1 MTTIQQHFAC
11 NGVASTDFTCGCEF
25 EIEDVKGLGKLTSA
39 QFIVEEDAS
48 LRNNGKEFK
57 THPNGYTRTLELFK
71 TLHEQLV
78 LGPEPFT
85 ERTSTHVH
93 VNVAHLTLC
102 QTRQLVLTYALLE
115 PVLFKFV
122 GDKRANSIFC
132 VPLNFTY
139 LPGHYKNDITTM
151 HSKWHKYTAFNIRP
165 LNHLGTVEFRHLYGT
180 NNEAVFTTWLSTLKE
195 LYEFIR
201 DTPDWDVVK
210 ALQTATPYEVAQ
222 QVIPTL
228 TKVYQQAEIHHLL
241 KDTSLDVKLS
251 VGGLK

>member
-1 MTTIQQHFAC
+1 MTTIQQHFSP
-11 NGVASTDFTCGCEF
+11 NGFNSKEFTCGCEF
-25 EIEDVKGLGKLTSA
+25 EIEDVKALGATITSH
-39 QFIVEEDAS
+39 FMIEEDSS

-57 THPNGYTRTLELFK
+57 TPPSTYSHTLELFK
-71 TLHEQLV
+71 LLHKDLKV
-78 LGPEPFT
+78 GPAPFT
-85 ERTSTHVH
+85 DRTSTHVH
-93 VNVAHLTLC
+93 VNVSQLTLN
-102 QTRQLVLTYALLE
+102 QTRQFVLTYALLE
-115 PVLFKFV
+115 PILFKFV

-151 HSKWHKYTAFNIRP
+151 HSKWHKYTAFNIKP

-180 NNEAVFTTWLSTLKE
+180 NNEDVFTTWLSTLKE
-195 LYEFIR
+195 LYDWICN
-201 DTPDWDVVK
+201 TNDWDVVK
-210 ALQTATPYEVAQ
+210 ALQTSTPYEVAM

-228 TKVYQQAEIHHLL
+228 TKVYQQVEINHLL